1 MEIHAQLGL
10 GQTLSTMVSFDFFS
24 SVGVDLFERYIPL
37 THAIMLTFVS
47 FSLHSVNTIFTG
59 ANTIY
64 EVSVQHHL
72 CLFESVNRVM
82 LCVAHIIS
90 LLSMLFC
97 FVQRANITDGN

>member
-1 MEIHAQLGL
+1 MLLGSD
-10 GQTLSTMVSFDFFS
+10 QKLSTMVSFDFFS

-64 EVSVQHHL
+64 EVSAKHYQ
-72 CLFESVNRVM
+72 CLFES
-82 LCVAHIIS
+82 LSFESCV
-90 LLSMLFC
+90 
-97 FVQRANITDGN
+97 